1 MQGGTLAGF
10 DLASLLNVTQVGTV
24 SDKRMKFVNRPKKTT
39 AELIALIN
47 QRQADWWPADFDINI
62 DRSAEHDWIAIVD
75 SDVER
80 MDRGADFTRSLG
92 QVVADLRL
100 RNAWTGY

>member
-1 MQGGTLAGF
+1 
-10 DLASLLNVTQVGTV
+10 VTQVGTV
-24 SDKRMKFVNRPKKTT
+24 SDTRMKFVNRPKKTT

>member
-1 MQGGTLAGF
+1 M
-10 DLASLLNVTQVGTV
+10 SVT
-24 SDKRMKFVNRPKKTT
+24 NRPTRTT

-47 QRQADWWPADFDINI
+47 QRQPDWWPSDFHLRI

-75 SDVER
+75 SGPDQ
-80 MDRGADFTRSLG
+80 MDRSVEFALSLG

-100 RNAWTGY
+100 RNAWSGH

>member
-1 MQGGTLAGF
+1 MSIA
-10 DLASLLNVTQVGTV
+10 
-24 SDKRMKFVNRPKKTT
+24 NRPKKTA

-47 QRQADWWPADFDINI
+47 QRQPDWWPANFDLSI

-75 SDVER
+75 
-80 MDRGADFTRSLG
+80 ADDDSPASGIEFARSLG

-100 RNAWTGY
+100 RNAWTGK